1 MFEKTVSKQK
11 VYKGGIFDVDVH
23 QIELAN
29 GQKSKRE
36 IVVHGPAV
44 AIVVQRADG
53 QFLFIRQYRKA
64 QEKICH
70 EVVAGNCD
78 PGEES
83 IVSARRELREETGYE
98 AKSIISLGT
107 ILPCVGFCTEK
118 IEIFFAEIESN
129 KGETD
134 FDVDEYIETFFISE
148 FDMDE
153 YIRTGKV
160 DDGKTLAA
168 WMLYKLKI
176 D

>member
-1 MFEKTVSKQK
+1 MFEKTVSKQT

-29 GQKSKRE
+29 GRKSKRE

-83 IVSARRELREETGYE
+83 IVSARRELQEETGYE
-98 AKSIISLGT
+98 AKYIKSLGT
-107 ILPCVGFCTEK
+107 ILPCVGFCTET
-118 IEIFFAEIESN
+118 IEIFFAEIEN
-129 KGETD
+129 IQGETN
-134 FDVDEYIETFFISE
+134 FDIDEYIETFFISE

-153 YIRTGKV
+153 YIRTGNV

-168 WMLYKLKI
+168 WLLYKLKMN
-176 D
+176 